1 MILNNYYYLKA
12 YTART
17 PLSTSYER
25 SEDIGM
31 RNLSDSIANCYGY
44 ASNVRFN
51 ADNWALRSYLGVRL
65 GTGTTEPALI
75 NYALDDDVT
84 PAFANVETKI
94 TTASDGPSLK
104 TIIEFSGRNT
114 SNSLTITEIGITKN
128 IVRAYRNYWDKVDVL
143 MVRELLETPIEV
155 PNNKWIQLTFQWVEE

>member
-12 YTART
+12 YTARM
-17 PLSTSYER
+17 PLSTTYYRED
-25 SEDIGM
+25 DIGM
-31 RNLSDSIANCYGY
+31 KDLSGSTANCYGY
-44 ASNVRFN
+44 VNSSRFN

-65 GTGTTEPALI
+65 GIGTTEPALT
-75 NYALDDDVT
+75 NYALADDIT
-84 PAFANVETKI
+84 SAFANVETNV
-94 TTASDGPSLK
+94 TTASDGPRLK

-128 IVRAYRNYWDKVDVL
+128 IVRAYKNYWDKIDVL